1 MTPDSFPD
9 HLDSADLQ
17 ADEPLAHPAR
27 GSAPNHSRTK
37 QWVAAAAVAGALLG
51 TTGIAMAQTND
62 GAASDSTTGTEQTT
76 PDGVPTG
83 DQQAPPDQVD
93 RSQAVHPGEELLTGD
108 TADNVKAAAEA
119 AVPDAT
125 VDRVE
130 TDAEGSP
137 YEAHMTRSD
146 GTHVTVKVDESFSV
160 TTVETDQ
167 GPAQGGRPGGP
178 QGEAPATG
186 STGSDASA

>member
-1 MTPDSFPD
+1 MNPESHDST
-9 HLDSADLQ
+9 DLQ

-27 GSAPNHSRTK
+27 GSAPGRSRTK

-62 GAASDSTTGTEQTT
+62 TSSSDSTTTTEQ
-76 PDGVPTG
+76 P
-83 DQQAPPDQVD
+83 APDQMD

-108 TADNVKAAAEA
+108 TAAQVKAAAEA
-119 AVPDAT
+119 AVTDGT

-130 TDAEGSP
+130 TDAEGSA
-137 YEAHMTRSD
+137 YEAHMTKAD

-167 GPAQGGRPGGP
+167 GPPRGAPGGP
-178 QGEAPATG
+178 QGQAPA
-186 STGSDASA
+186 ASGNAA